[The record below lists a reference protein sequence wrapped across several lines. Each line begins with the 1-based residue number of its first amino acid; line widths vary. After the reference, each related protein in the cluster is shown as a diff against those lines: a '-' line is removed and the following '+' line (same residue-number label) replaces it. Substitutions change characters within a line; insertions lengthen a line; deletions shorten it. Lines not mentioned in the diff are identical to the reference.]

1 MEPQIQALLSALAG
15 QRNQAL
21 DKVAELSAQMLL
33 MQRRIEEL
41 EAAASTEAGD
51 VPRAA

>member
-21 DKVAELSAQMLL
+21 DKVAELSAQMSL

-41 EAAASTEAGD
+41 EAKAVAPVEVGNVAG
-51 VPRAA
+51 

>member
-1 MEPQIQALLSALAG
+1 MEQQIQALLAALSG

-21 DKVAELSAQMLL
+21 DKVAELSAQMSL

-41 EAAASTEAGD
+41 EAAAAGEAGD
-51 VPRAA
+51 VSRPA